1 MGDRFFKSLTLVFA
15 AGCLGGLINSLAVWI
30 SGTTE
35 LTAHFDVK
43 IVPEMTRAWLY
54 PRIIYGGLW
63 GGLFLLPF
71 LKRSYL
77 FRGLLYSLAPSAV
90 QLLIILPFCE
100 HQGFLGTKLGDM
112 TPAFVLGFNAIW
124 GMTTGLWLQYVER

>member
-1 MGDRFFKSLTLVFA
+1 MNDRFFKSLSLTFA
-15 AGCLGGLINSLAVWI
+15 AGCLGGLLNSLAIWI

-35 LTAHFDVK
+35 LTAHFNVN
-43 IVPEMTRAWLY
+43 IIPAMTTDWLY

-63 GGLFLLPF
+63 GFLFLLPF

-77 FRGLLYSLAPSAV
+77 FRGLIYSLAPSAV

-112 TPAFVLGFNAIW
+112 TPVFVLGVNGIW
-124 GMTTGLWLQYVER
+124 GISSGLWLQYTEK